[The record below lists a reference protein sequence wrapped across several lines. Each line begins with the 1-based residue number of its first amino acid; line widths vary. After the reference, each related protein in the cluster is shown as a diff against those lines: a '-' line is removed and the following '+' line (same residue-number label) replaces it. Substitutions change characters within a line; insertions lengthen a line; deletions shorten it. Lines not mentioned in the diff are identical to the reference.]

1 MRRLLVYVHYNKY
14 NAYSEYVDYQL
25 STITPIFDRTI
36 FISNSQLSTSI
47 VESLESKFKISNP
60 IIRENVG
67 FDFAAWRDGIFN
79 LDSQE
84 LLEFDSITF
93 MNDTCFGPIWDLEG
107 YYQIFEQQTDVDF
120 WGMTNH
126 AEVPNSEPFIP
137 EHLQSYFMVFK
148 KSVFSSEIFLN
159 FMKNVENF
167 TDVQNVINQYETQLT
182 KILIDAGFHYQS
194 ILDTT
199 KIENNGKLNFS
210 LDHPKTLIE
219 AKIPFLKV
227 KLFEMHQPISPYIL
241 EELKRQTD
249 YPTNLIID
257 HLSQV
262 YYPDSVFK
270 LSQKLLK
277 KETKLV
283 NFDEFSNGAVVIHLT
298 DLWTFNSIIDKIK
311 SLANKFD
318 IIISVE
324 SEELK
329 KRIRLELEKFT
340 IVAQIFIIEKCG
352 FAFSPLYQLKD
363 NITHY
368 NYIGFLNSFMVDSD
382 DFYNGHSTYTEL
394 ADMMFTEND
403 SILLEFLSKSN
414 VGVLIPDVPT
424 SFRMQRLVDADM
436 ENRLS
441 NELNQ
446 VWREV
451 SERKNIDFSSFD
463 SFVLP
468 YGGAVWMK
476 DEVVKHLL
484 NVPISQ
490 LLRDD
495 YSDKNKLFSIIDR
508 LVVYLAWD
516 KGYDFRIIENPNSLP
531 SFLDNKVLNRQK
543 VYHEVEIIKE
553 IEVVKEV
560 KVEVIKEVK
569 IPVYPDFYINMSD
582 LSNSNIK
589 NLFIVPFKALKF
601 IVKWNYYKWRIGR
614 KEKK

>member
-1 MRRLLVYVHYNKY
+1 
-14 NAYSEYVDYQL
+14 
-25 STITPIFDRTI
+25 
-36 FISNSQLSTSI
+36 
-47 VESLESKFKISNP
+47 
-60 IIRENVG
+60 
-67 FDFAAWRDGIFN
+67 
-79 LDSQE
+79 
-84 LLEFDSITF
+84 
-93 MNDTCFGPIWDLEG
+93 
-107 YYQIFEQQTDVDF
+107 
-120 WGMTNH
+120 
-126 AEVPNSEPFIP
+126 
-137 EHLQSYFMVFK
+137 
-148 KSVFSSEIFLN
+148 
-159 FMKNVENF
+159 
-167 TDVQNVINQYETQLT
+167 
-182 KILIDAGFHYQS
+182 
-194 ILDTT
+194 
-199 KIENNGKLNFS
+199 
-210 LDHPKTLIE
+210 
-219 AKIPFLKV
+219 
-227 KLFEMHQPISPYIL
+227 
-241 EELKRQTD
+241 
-249 YPTNLIID
+249 
-257 HLSQV
+257 
-262 YYPDSVFK
+262 
-270 LSQKLLK
+270 
-277 KETKLV
+277 
-283 NFDEFSNGAVVIHLT
+283 
-298 DLWTFNSIIDKIK
+298 
-311 SLANKFD
+311 
-318 IIISVE
+318 
-324 SEELK
+324 
-329 KRIRLELEKFT
+329 
-340 IVAQIFIIEKCG
+340 EKCG

-394 ADMMFTEND
+394 ADMMFTESD